1 LKKTREEIEEL
12 NPTQIWQE
20 YEKGVDYNRSK
31 DLYSKSNR
39 NHKFFYGEQWDG
51 CNSGDIKP
59 ITLNVIKP
67 IVKFKLG
74 NIYQNSYAVVFN
86 PNGNFTNVDDVVRV
100 QKLCDKLSE
109 NADRIWEEEQI
120 DDIVRSVVKDSCI
133 DAEGIMYSYYD
144 EEENKIKS
152 ELVDKVNIYYGDET
166 NPNIQE
172 QPYIIISFR
181 KSVNSVK
188 EEARANG
195 MSEEEIDLI
204 VADNEVEE
212 QAGYDGTNQEICD
225 MCLVLLKL
233 YKKDGIVHSKKCTKY
248 ATIQEEKPNG
258 MTLYPVCHM
267 IWEDRK
273 GSARG
278 NGDVEANIPNQI
290 EINKTATRRAISVKL
305 GAYSKL
311 AVNTKYIKNPDA
323 LNKIGAVV
331 KFDGA
336 ELDDVRKAITYLTGT
351 SMSADSKYLQDELIK
366 YTQDLAGAGDNA
378 TGVANLSNTS
388 GKAVLA
394 IQQATQQPL
403 NEQLNKFRT
412 FLEDLARIY
421 FDMWKTYM
429 VDGMEI
435 LTKQKVPVQDE
446 LGNIKEEE
454 ILVPDRISNEEL
466 EKLKATIKIDIT
478 PKSPYDRFAVE
489 QSLEQLLSAQMITFE
504 EYVEALP
511 LDSVMDKTR
520 LQMIIKR
527 REEDKRQIQAMQQ
540 KAQEQMQ
547 MIQSELQAREINT
560 DIENISKMGND
571 ELNGMLNSLPPKEV
585 YSNEL

>member
-1 LKKTREEIEEL
+1 MET
-12 NPTQIWQE
+12 TQIWQE
-20 YEKGVDYNRSK
+20 YERGVDYNRSK
-31 DLYSKSNR
+31 GLYVKSNR

-67 IVKFKLG
+67 IVKYKLG
-74 NIYQNSYAVVFN
+74 TIYQNSYAVVFN
-86 PNGNFTNVDDVVRV
+86 PNSGFSEIADMMRV

-109 NADRIWEEEQI
+109 NADRIWEAEQI
-120 DDIVRSVVKDSCI
+120 DDKVRSIVKDSCI
-133 DAEGIMYSYYD
+133 DAEGIVYSYFD
-144 EEENKIKS
+144 LEKKKIRS
-152 ELVDKVNIYYGDET
+152 EVIDKVNICYGDET
-166 NPNIQE
+166 NSNIQE

-181 KSVNSVK
+181 QPVSRAK
-188 EEARANG
+188 EEAKSNG
-195 MSEEEIDLI
+195 ISEEEIDLI

-233 YKKDGIVHSKKCTKY
+233 YKKNGTIHSKKCTKY
-248 ATIQEEKPNG
+248 ATIQEDQNNH

-278 NGDVEANIPNQI
+278 NGEVEANIANQI

-311 AVNTKYIKNPDA
+311 AVNTKYIKNPDS

-331 KFDGA
+331 KFDGG
-336 ELDDVRKAITYLTGT
+336 EVDDVRKAITYLTGT

-429 VDGMEI
+429 VNGMEI
-435 LTKQKVPVQDE
+435 LTKQKIQTQDE
-446 LGNIKEEE
+446 FGNIVEEE
-454 ILVPDRISNEEL
+454 LLVPESISIEEL
-466 EKLKATIKIDIT
+466 EQLEATIKIDIT

-489 QSLEQLLSAQMITFE
+489 QSLEQLLSANMITFE

-520 LQMIIKR
+520 LQMILKK
-527 REEDKRQIQAMQQ
+527 REEEKKQIQAMQQ
-540 KAQEQMQ
+540 QAQEQMQ
-547 MIQSELQAREINT
+547 MIQNELQSREIKQN
-560 DIENISKMGND
+560 DIAGIAQMGN
-571 ELNGMLNSLPPKEV
+571 EVVNGMLNNLPPNSEEV
-585 YSNEL
+585 